1 MIAIFWTYPD
11 TEKALAR
18 FTTGAVSVVVSLR
31 RDGRSWQMSFTVEGE
46 ANEVAY
52 SALEIFNGA
61 FEALAQF
68 LAVREPMTVLFATD
82 RADLAGIYRT
92 YLEKESKRLTALGY
106 RLDSEHRV
114 LRRFKPSRWAA
125 VVGV

>member
-1 MIAIFWTYPD
+1 MTPIFWSYPD

-18 FTTGAVSVVVSLR
+18 FTTGSVETVVSLR
-31 RDGRSWQMSFTVEGE
+31 RNGRSWQLGFEVEGPS
-46 ANEVAY
+46 NEVAY
-52 SALEIFNGA
+52 SALEIFRGV
-61 FEALAQF
+61 FDALEQF

-82 RADLAGIYRT
+82 RDDLAEIYRT
-92 YLEKESKRLTALGY
+92 YLEKESKRLTSLGY

-125 VVGV
+125 PVEA